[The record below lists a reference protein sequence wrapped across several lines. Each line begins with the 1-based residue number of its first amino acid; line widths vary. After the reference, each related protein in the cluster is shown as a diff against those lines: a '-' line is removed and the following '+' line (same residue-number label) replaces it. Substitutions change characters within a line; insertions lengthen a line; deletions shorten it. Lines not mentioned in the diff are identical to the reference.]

1 VNTKISK
8 YYDKKQAEEYETR
21 RGKTQAWHVE
31 SEVFNEIKN
40 RIATKYNNNMD
51 VLDVGAGTGRWMLD
65 LNDVASKYVVT
76 DISENMLV
84 YAKERLNYCSE
95 EFKKNTQIIASSVEQ
110 LPLHVNGK
118 FDLIIMTRFL
128 SFFSI
133 TEIKNIM
140 KIIRNY
146 TKGDVVISLRVTDKK
161 KNILS
166 EALNLIIKSP
176 IGAIKRYQKSG
187 KLSYAGLDS
196 EYHNA
201 ILESGFC
208 VKKKNVVVKEKYNR
222 YEYWELTLDQ
232 KNN

>member
-1 VNTKISK
+1 MNTKISK

-161 KNILS
+161 KN
-166 EALNLIIKSP
+166 
-176 IGAIKRYQKSG
+176 
-187 KLSYAGLDS
+187 
-196 EYHNA
+196 
-201 ILESGFC
+201 C
-208 VKKKNVVVKEKYNR
+208 
-222 YEYWELTLDQ
+222 
-232 KNN
+232 